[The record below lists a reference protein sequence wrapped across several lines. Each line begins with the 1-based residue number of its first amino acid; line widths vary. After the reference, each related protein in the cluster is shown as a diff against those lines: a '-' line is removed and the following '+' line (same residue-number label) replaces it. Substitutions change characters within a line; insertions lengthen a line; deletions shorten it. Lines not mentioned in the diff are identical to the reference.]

1 MLSAFRGIAQEEQET
16 AQPLEAVRHNRFKR
30 VFDIVFAG
38 SVLVFL
44 SPALLLIAIA
54 LLVVDGRPLIYR
66 HTRIGHGG
74 RHFKCLKFR
83 SMRKDGD
90 KRLAELFAR
99 EPEREQEWL
108 VARKLH
114 NDPRVHTLGKYL
126 RMSSVDE
133 LPQLI
138 NVLRGEMSIVG
149 PRPIVHEELERY
161 GPHVHYYLSMT
172 PGVTGL
178 WQVERRCSTT
188 YEQRVQFDVEYYNTR
203 SFSTDMHI
211 LWKTVGVVLLARN
224 EKHLT
229 K

>member
-1 MLSAFRGIAQEEQET
+1 MLSAFRGIAQEEQDAAE
-16 AQPLEAVRHNRFKR
+16 PLVSVRHNRSKR
-30 VFDIVFAG
+30 LFDIVFAG
-38 SVLVFL
+38 AALLFL
-44 SPALLLIAIA
+44 SPALLLIALA
-54 LLVVDGRPLIYR
+54 LLIVDGRPLIYR

-74 RHFKCLKFR
+74 RQFRCLKFR

-108 VARKLH
+108 AVRKLN
-114 NDPRVHTLGKYL
+114 NDPRVHTLGKFL
-126 RMSSVDE
+126 RMTSADE

-178 WQVERRCSTT
+178 WQVERRCNTS
-188 YEQRVQFDVEYYNTR
+188 YEQRVQFDVDYYHTR

>member
-1 MLSAFRGIAQEEQET
+1 MLSAFRGIAQQEQSASE
-16 AQPLEAVRHNRFKR
+16 PLQAAGQNRYKR
-30 VFDIVFAG
+30 IFDIVFAG
-38 SVLVFL
+38 TALLFL
-44 SPALLLIAIA
+44 SPALLVIAIA
-54 LLVVDGRPLIYR
+54 LLIADGRPLIYR
-66 HTRIGHGG
+66 HTRIGQGG
-74 RHFKCLKFR
+74 RQFRCLKFR

-108 VARKLH
+108 AVRKLT

-126 RMSSVDE
+126 RISSADE

-161 GPHVHYYLSMT
+161 GPFVHYYLSMT

-178 WQVERRCSTT
+178 WQVERRCNTS
-188 YEQRVQFDVEYYNTR
+188 YEQRVQYDVDYYHTR
-203 SFSTDMHI
+203 SFSTDMNI

>member
-1 MLSAFRGIAQEEQET
+1 MLSAFRGIAQEEQDT
-16 AQPLEAVRHNRFKR
+16 AQPLVTVRHNRFKR
-30 VFDIVFAG
+30 AFDIVFAG
-38 SVLVFL
+38 CALIFL
-44 SPALLLIAIA
+44 SPAFLLIAIA
-54 LLVVDGRPLIYR
+54 LLIVDGRPLIYR

-90 KRLAELFAR
+90 QRLADLFAR

-108 VARKLH
+108 AARKLN

-126 RMSSVDE
+126 RMSSADE

-178 WQVERRCSTT
+178 WQVKRCGTTT
-188 YEQRVQFDVEYYNTR
+188 YEQRVQYDVEYYNTR
-203 SFSTDMHI
+203 SFSTDMSI
-211 LWKTVGVVLLARN
+211 IWKTAGVVLLARN

>member
-1 MLSAFRGIAQEEQET
+1 MLSAFRGVAQEEQEA
-16 AQPLEAVRHNRFKR
+16 AQPLVSVRQKSKR
-30 VFDIVFAG
+30 VFDIVFA
-38 SVLVFL
+38 STALVFL

-54 LLVVDGRPLIYR
+54 LLVIDGRPLIYR

-108 VARKLH
+108 AARKLN

-126 RMSSVDE
+126 RMSSADE

-161 GPHVHYYLSMT
+161 GPQVHYYLSMT

-178 WQVERRCSTT
+178 WQVERRGTTT

-203 SFSTDMHI
+203 SFSTDMQI

-224 EKHLT
+224 ERHLT